1 MLLSLILKSKLFVS
15 FFPIILLIGIGVT
28 SFSAAA
34 QDTSY
39 PNKPV
44 RIIVPFP
51 PGGSNDIIGR
61 FIASKLSSRMGRQFV
76 IDNRGGADSE
86 IGTSLAATSQPDGY
100 TLLLASVTYAMLPAT
115 GKKISYDPIRSLVPV
130 ATIGVGPNLFA
141 TWPGL

>member
-1 MLLSLILKSKLFVS
+1 MLLSLLLKLKLVAS
-15 FFPIILLIGIGVT
+15 FFAAILVTGIGT
-28 SFSAAA
+28 SYFPAAA
-34 QDTSY
+34 QDASY

-76 IDNRGGADSE
+76 IDNRGGADSV

-100 TLLLASVTYAMLPAT
+100 TLLIASVTYAMVPAT
-115 GKKISYDPIRSLVPV
+115 GKKLSYDPIRSLV
-130 ATIGVGPNLFA
+130 VGA
-141 TWPGL
+141 G